1 MTNKVL
7 YLEEIEISAPL
18 SVVPAGTR
26 IEMSR
31 PKEVIDIGHKPM
43 TDTAKPQKY
52 SKVMP
57 IEVEHEAEDVWQST
71 GFTPRQLLEQRDEL
85 LKAARSLCTELLWR
99 GTEPNDGDCRAWDAM
114 QDILAKCGKV
124 GE

>member
-85 LKAARSLCTELLWR
+85 RDALNDVIAMAEVGRVVHVMNRAKAA
-99 GTEPNDGDCRAWDAM
+99 
-114 QDILAKCGKV
+114 LAKCRK
-124 GE
+124 EQKQ